1 MRMRLTVDLWLGVRH
16 EQDGASGSVPPVRS
30 RLEVNAREGVTGR
43 EFFDT
48 LAGRY
53 RSVHE
58 RVFDR
63 SEGTFRDGLIF
74 VLNDRVIARGEVY
87 EKPLKDGDR
96 IGVFPLDAGG

>member
-1 MRMRLTVDLWLGVRH
+1 MRMRLTVDLWLGISH
-16 EQDGASGSVPPVRS
+16 ERNGESGCVPPVRS

-48 LAGRY
+48 LAGLY
-53 RSVHE
+53 RSVQE

-63 SEGTFRDGLIF
+63 TVGSFREGLIF

-87 EKPLKDGDR
+87 ERPLEDGDR